1 MNNFK
6 IAWRN
11 LWRNKRRTL
20 ITVSSIFFGVFLA
33 AIMNSMQEGS
43 YSSMID
49 NVVKFYSG
57 YIQIQNENYWDKKIL
72 NNSFEINDKL
82 ITKIES
88 VKEITFYTERLE
100 SFCLA
105 SSETITQGALVIGI
119 NPDKENDVT
128 NLSKWVREDGKYL
141 KNGENGVLV
150 GKLLAKHLKLA
161 VGDTLVIIGQG
172 YHGVGAAGKYPV
184 KGILEF
190 PSPELSKTFIY
201 IDIKVAQELFSAPNR
216 FTSMALMVE
225 NQQYVHNTNK
235 ELKSSIDKSLTTM
248 TWAEMQPE
256 LVQMIGSDRA
266 GGVMMI
272 GILYIVIGFG
282 IFGTIMML
290 MAERRR
296 EFAVMISVGM
306 KKMKLVLIVIYE
318 TILIG
323 ILGVLSGFIISFPIV
338 AYMSFNPILLSGGA
352 AQWMIDMGI
361 EPVFAFSM
369 MPEVFIKQA
378 IIIFIMVLFVAIYP
392 IVTVGKLNVIKALRG

>member
-1 MNNFK
+1 M
-6 IAWRN
+6 
-11 LWRNKRRTL
+11 

-57 YIQIQNENYWDKKIL
+57 YIQIQNKEYWDKKTL

-141 KNGENGVLV
+141 KNDENGVLV

>member
-1 MNNFK
+1 MNNLK
-6 IAWRN
+6 MAWRN

-33 AIMNSMQEGS
+33 ALMNSMQEGS
-43 YSSMID
+43 YAAMID

-57 YIQIQNENYWDKKIL
+57 YIQIQNEDYWDKKTI
-72 NNSFEINDKL
+72 NNSFEINEELTDK
-82 ITKIES
+82 IKD
-88 VKEITFYTERLE
+88 VQEITNYSERLE

-105 SSETITQGALVIGI
+105 SSETITQGALIVGV
-119 NPDKENDVT
+119 NPDKENEVT
-128 NLSKWVREDGKYL
+128 SLSKWIREDGQYL

-150 GKLLAKHLKLA
+150 GKLLSKHLKLN

-172 YHGVGAAGKYPV
+172 YHGVSAAGKYPV

-190 PSPELSKTFIY
+190 PSPELSKRFIY
-201 IDIKVAQELFSAPNR
+201 MDINIAQELFSAPNR
-216 FTSMALMVE
+216 FTSIALMVE
-225 NQQYVHNTNK
+225 NQQYVDIANK
-235 ELKSSIDKSLTTM
+235 KLASIIEKPLTTM
-248 TWAEMQPE
+248 SWGEMQPE

-266 GGVMMI
+266 GGVLMI
-272 GILYIVIGFG
+272 SILYIVIGFG

-290 MAERRR
+290 MAERKR

-306 KKMKLVLIVIYE
+306 RKMKLVLIVIYE

-323 ILGVLSGFIISFPIV
+323 VLGVLSGFIASSPIIS
-338 AYMSFNPILLSGGA
+338 YMSQNPIPLGGDA

-369 MPEVFIKQA
+369 APEVFLKQA
-378 IIIFIMVLFVAIYP
+378 IIIFVMVLFVAIYP
-392 IVTVGKLNVIKALRG
+392 IASIKRLKVIQALRG

>member
-1 MNNFK
+1 M
-6 IAWRN
+6 AWRN

-33 AIMNSMQEGS
+33 ALMNSMQEGS

-57 YIQIQNENYWDKKIL
+57 YIQIQNEEYWDKKTI
-72 NNSFEINDKL
+72 NNSFEINEELTD
-82 ITKIES
+82 KIEK
-88 VKEITFYTERLE
+88 VQEITNYSERLE

-105 SSETITQGALVIGI
+105 SSETITQGALIVGV
-119 NPDKENDVT
+119 NPDKENEVT
-128 NLSKWVREDGKYL
+128 SLSKWIREDGQYL

-150 GKLLAKHLKLA
+150 GELLSKHLKLN

-172 YHGVGAAGKYPV
+172 YHGVSAAGKYPV

-190 PSPELSKTFIY
+190 PSPELSKRFIY
-201 IDIKVAQELFSAPNR
+201 MDINIAQELFSAPNR
-216 FTSMALMVE
+216 FTSIALMVE
-225 NQQYVHNTNK
+225 NQQYVDIANK
-235 ELKSSIDKSLTTM
+235 ELASIIEKPLTTM
-248 TWAEMQPE
+248 SWAEMQPE

-266 GGVMMI
+266 GGVLMI
-272 GILYIVIGFG
+272 SILYIVIGFG

-290 MAERRR
+290 MAERKR

-306 KKMKLVLIVIYE
+306 RKMKLVLIVIYE

-323 ILGVLSGFIISFPIV
+323 VLGVLSGFIASSPIIS
-338 AYMSFNPILLSGGA
+338 YMSQNPIPLGGDA

-369 MPEVFIKQA
+369 APEVFLKQA
-378 IIIFIMVLFVAIYP
+378 IIIFVMVLFVAIYP
-392 IVTVGKLNVIKALRG
+392 IASIKRLKVIQALRG

>member
-1 MNNFK
+1 MNNLK
-6 IAWRN
+6 MAWRN

-33 AIMNSMQEGS
+33 ALMNSMQEGS

-57 YIQIQNENYWDKKIL
+57 YIQIQNEEYWDKKTI
-72 NNSFEINDKL
+72 NNSFEINEELTD
-82 ITKIES
+82 KIEK
-88 VKEITFYTERLE
+88 VQEITNYSERLE

-105 SSETITQGALVIGI
+105 SSETITQGALIVGV
-119 NPDKENDVT
+119 NPDKENEVT
-128 NLSKWVREDGKYL
+128 SLSKWIREDGQYL

-150 GKLLAKHLKLA
+150 GELLSKHLKLN

-172 YHGVGAAGKYPV
+172 YHGVSAAGKYPV

-190 PSPELSKTFIY
+190 PSPELSKRFIY
-201 IDIKVAQELFSAPNR
+201 MDINIAQELFSAPNR
-216 FTSMALMVE
+216 FTSIALMVE
-225 NQQYVHNTNK
+225 NQQYVDIANK
-235 ELKSSIDKSLTTM
+235 ELASIIEKPLTTM
-248 TWAEMQPE
+248 SWAEMQPE

-266 GGVMMI
+266 GGVLMI
-272 GILYIVIGFG
+272 SILYIVIGFG

-290 MAERRR
+290 MAERKR

-306 KKMKLVLIVIYE
+306 RKMKLVLIVIYE

-323 ILGVLSGFIISFPIV
+323 VLGVLSGFIASSPIIS
-338 AYMSFNPILLSGGA
+338 YMSQNPIPLGGDA

-369 MPEVFIKQA
+369 APEVFLKQA
-378 IIIFIMVLFVAIYP
+378 IIIFVMVLFVAIYP
-392 IVTVGKLNVIKALRG
+392 IASIKRLKVIQALRG